1 MADDASKHEAP
12 IDHHAAA
19 SRVRASL
26 VALAKDGASA
36 TLIKLASAALSFVLF
51 VAVAMVTD
59 ERQFG
64 LYSAAYAGA
73 SLVSFFASVGQ
84 QGTVLRFWPQYAGN
98 NDLSSAHGIM
108 LRAITVALSGLILFS
123 LLILVIGILPIAS
136 RDVPEWRA
144 LCTATA
150 LLAFALGWSEFTC
163 GAFRAKGLLLFG
175 LLPRDIAWRVISI
188 IAFGAIYLLHSKI
201 DAVTAVYVTAALLI
215 VAVIPQTFLLLRDTW
230 RAAPSPLTARQKADF
245 QRVTLGIWGVTS
257 IPPALAQVS
266 TLLVAAILGPEMAG
280 AVFVADRTTRLV
292 VLALNGINQ
301 ALAPQISGAF
311 YTGDVPHVQRI
322 TNLAAL
328 GGFVIA
334 LFVLATFWIFGEA
347 IFAIFNPAYA
357 TPTMHTTL
365 VIFCLGATI
374 GTACGPTEILLQ
386 MTGLQH
392 ALFKLLVA
400 VNVVGLCVT
409 AAATYALGPV
419 GAAMGIAG
427 TVIVWCLIAVSI
439 AKRKIGVDPSIL
451 GLFGH
456 KDGFSVRLFSNR
468 LFPRART

>member
-1 MADDASKHEAP
+1 LADDASKREAS
-12 IDHHAAA
+12 IDTHAAA

-26 VALAKDGASA
+26 IALAKDGASA
-36 TLIKLASAALSFVLF
+36 TVIKLASAALSFVLF
-51 VAVAMVTD
+51 VAVAMVTN

-98 NDLSSAHGIM
+98 NDLVSAHGIM
-108 LRAITVALSGLILFS
+108 RRAITVALFGLILFS
-123 LLILVIGILPIAS
+123 LLILVIGLLPIA

-150 LLAFALGWSEFTC
+150 FLSFALGWSEFTC

-175 LLPRDIAWRVISI
+175 LLPRDVIWRVISI
-188 IAFGAIYLLHSKI
+188 VAFGAIYLLHSKI
-201 DAVTAVYVTAALLI
+201 DAVAAVYVTAALLI

-230 RAAPSPLTARQKADF
+230 RAAPAPLTIQQKADF

-322 TNLAAL
+322 TSLAAL

-334 LFVLATFWIFGEA
+334 LFVLAVFWIFGEA

-365 VIFCLGATI
+365 VIFCIGATI

-386 MTGLQH
+386 MTGLQQ
-392 ALFKLLVA
+392 ALFKLLVT

-439 AKRKIGVDPSIL
+439 AKRKLGVDPSIL
-451 GLFGH
+451 GLFGL
-456 KDGFSVRLFSNR
+456 KDGFSARLFS
-468 LFPRART
+468 RART